1 MSAFNQTEPQ
11 PAPTPKNDETLGGNF
26 LEIGHIRDP
35 KHRQYIRTLST
46 LFDEDREKFTKWLEF
61 VQYDPVTKSRKIIYS
76 PFQTKVEGTDLIDSK
91 TFMYSLSKIAVILCF
106 DTKFNENISLLT
118 DETNKQVWH
127 ARTPGPTKIAIK
139 LENNDNIE
147 GIGITIDNTIIPQYE
162 FTVSFINE
170 SNQIVSQILKANT
183 SHLSNNKQFFILKNP
198 INNINRITLELT
210 EITDSDDGESFDL
223 KNISVFNYV
232 NRDLLGA
239 MSDSNII
246 SYQEVD
252 NPVYLREAPK
262 EDTSDN
268 PLMTDSNNI

>member
-1 MSAFNQTEPQ
+1 M
-11 PAPTPKNDETLGGNF
+11 
-26 LEIGHIRDP
+26 
-35 KHRQYIRTLST
+35 
-46 LFDEDREKFTKWLEF
+46 
-61 VQYDPVTKSRKIIYS
+61 
-76 PFQTKVEGTDLIDSK
+76 
-91 TFMYSLSKIAVILCF
+91 
-106 DTKFNENISLLT
+106 
-118 DETNKQVWH
+118 
-127 ARTPGPTKIAIK
+127 
-139 LENNDNIE
+139 
-147 GIGITIDNTIIPQYE
+147 
-162 FTVSFINE
+162 
-170 SNQIVSQILKANT
+170 NT